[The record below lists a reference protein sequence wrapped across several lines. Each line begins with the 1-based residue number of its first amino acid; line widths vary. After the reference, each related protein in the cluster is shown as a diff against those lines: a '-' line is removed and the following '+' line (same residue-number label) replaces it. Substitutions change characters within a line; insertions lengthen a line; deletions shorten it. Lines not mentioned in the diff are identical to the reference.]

1 MTNVGIYA
9 GITIAETMKRKAELK
24 RTGHTFYNDPG
35 HAWLEVQVSD
45 LKLLGIDKK
54 ISGYSYRNNEGF
66 AYLEED
72 QDAGTYLNA
81 IFPDALNNQEFRQFR
96 DLYIIDKYVEN
107 NIFIRRLPHYK

>member
-1 MTNVGIYA
+1 MTNVGISA
-9 GITIAETMKRKAELK
+9 GMRITETMKRKRELM
-24 RTGHTFYNDPG
+24 RTPHTFYNDPG
-35 HAWLEVQVSD
+35 HAWLEVQISD

-54 ISGYSYRNNEGF
+54 ISGYSYRNEEL

-96 DLYIIDKYVEN
+96 DMYILDKYVEN
-107 NIFIRRLPHYK
+107 NIFVRSLRHY